1 VRSELLDLTAGWGR
15 SRDFM
20 IRIATLTAVLLLVIG
35 VRVAAAP
42 VQTDVQTQGP
52 TGTLKGTMLA
62 PPDAANAPLML
73 IIPGSGPTDRD
84 GNSPL
89 GVQAGTYR
97 LLAKA
102 LAAQGVASVRIDK
115 RGMFA
120 SAGAGDPNHATMAGY
135 AADVHAWAKTLR
147 QETGAPCIWLLGH
160 SEGGLVALV
169 AGQTPDDLCGLVL
182 VAAAGRPLAD
192 ILREQLKANPANAS
206 LLSEV
211 LPAIDKL
218 AAGQHVDTAGMNP
231 ALKPLFRPAVQDF
244 VIDEMS
250 YDPAKLLA
258 AYPGPVL
265 VLQGSTD
272 LQVSIV
278 DAQRLGAARP
288 GVKLVVLPGVNHVLK
303 AAPADRAANVATY
316 ADPGLP
322 LAPGVADTIAAF
334 VKAPTAAK

>member
-1 VRSELLDLTAGWGR
+1 MT
-15 SRDFM
+15 
-20 IRIATLTAVLLLVIG
+20 RIATVAAALALV
-35 VRVAAAP
+35 VTVPASAAP
-42 VQTDVQTQGP
+42 VQTYVQTQGP
-52 TGTLKGTMLA
+52 TGVLKGTMLA
-62 PPDAANAPLML
+62 PPDASKAPLVL
-73 IIPGSGPTDRD
+73 INPGSGPTDRD

-89 GVQAGTYR
+89 GVQAASYR

-102 LAAQGVASVRIDK
+102 LAAEGVASVRIDK

-120 SAGAGDPNHATMAGY
+120 SAGAGDPNKATMAGY

-147 QETGAPCIWLLGH
+147 QNTGVPCVWLLGH

-169 AGQTPDDLCGLVL
+169 AAQTPDDLCGLVL

-206 LLSEV
+206 LLREI

-218 AAGQHVDTAGMNP
+218 AAGQHVDTAGMSP

-272 LQVSIV
+272 LQVSLA
-278 DAQRLGAARP
+278 DAQRLAAARP

-303 AAPADRAANVATY
+303 AAPADRGANVATY

-322 LAPGVADTIAAF
+322 LAPGVADAIAAF
-334 VKAPTAAK
+334 VKTPAAAK